1 MVDSAQKTLVERRE
15 KLRRKADLVM
25 KGFENLSHRWLRAKV
40 RGENPPKDTLK
51 DLSPEQIRSRQDHIK
66 RLNSTFLPGLKHRV
80 DNLSKALHP
89 PNHVW
94 NHMSRRFDNI
104 LSVQTEIDLMLREIL
119 SATQSIGRRRDLQSI
134 TTEDQYLKEF
144 KYYIISSFEHR
155 VHRLFFYVGEMADQA
170 LEVVRELD
178 PSPWCQKQLQSSYS
192 QSKERW
198 SFDLLHHGIRDIF
211 EWLNKSDLDLAQR
224 DWAYLLDCMEDKG
237 LGKLMITLDPTPTTD
252 SNIKPQPWDPTP
264 VRKLVHEP
272 VINLAKSTI
281 PLFKLSRVFLQ
292 KLSKRGMNQIRF
304 PVFTEMSSNQL
315 DSFADIPMRV
325 SEKLEDLVSALDG
338 ADTSYGVATSHDIE
352 KIARTIKPVFES
364 PWLVALLY
372 IVPLIPDTNGS
383 PTQNYW
389 KNWLIM
395 WNTHFDLAIRQFI
408 DAAKGFENTP
418 V

>member
-1 MVDSAQKTLVERRE
+1 MA
-15 KLRRKADLVM
+15 
-25 KGFENLSHRWLRAKV
+25 
-40 RGENPPKDTLK
+40 
-51 DLSPEQIRSRQDHIK
+51 
-66 RLNSTFLPGLKHRV
+66 
-80 DNLSKALHP
+80 
-89 PNHVW
+89 
-94 NHMSRRFDNI
+94 
-104 LSVQTEIDLMLREIL
+104 LREIL
-119 SATQSIGRRRDLQSI
+119 SATQSNGRRRDLQSI

-144 KYYIISSFEHR
+144 KYYVISSFEHR

-178 PSPWCQKQLQSSYS
+178 PSPCCQKQLQSSYS

-237 LGKLMITLDPTPTTD
+237 LGKLMIMLDPTPTTD

-315 DSFADIPMRV
+315 ESFADIPMRV
-325 SEKLEDLVSALDG
+325 SEKLADLVSALDG
-338 ADTSYGVATSHDIE
+338 ADTSYGLATSHDIE

-364 PWLVALLY
+364 PWLVALHY